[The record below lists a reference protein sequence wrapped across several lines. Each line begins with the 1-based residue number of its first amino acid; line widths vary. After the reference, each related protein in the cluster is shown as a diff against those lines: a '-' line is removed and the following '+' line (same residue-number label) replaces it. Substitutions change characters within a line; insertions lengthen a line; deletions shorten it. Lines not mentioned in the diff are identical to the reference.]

1 MFTKSKTKEELV
13 EMLSA
18 GKDTVM
24 AAKESLDYTNVL
36 ISTAVTEASSA
47 ASSIINQLSSAQ
59 VADEGILFINYR
71 GVIIHANKAA
81 QQILDN
87 FNLLGQSIEKTM
99 NYAEDTVLN
108 CSNSLFEMLQARQI
122 TMELLPGISL
132 SFNQEAVKAKPALNA
147 HSLVKVEDKE
157 IDIAITLLETNPEAV
172 EDIIYLCKLIKP

>member
-1 MFTKSKTKEELV
+1 
-13 EMLSA
+13 
-18 GKDTVM
+18 
-24 AAKESLDYTNVL
+24 
-36 ISTAVTEASSA
+36 
-47 ASSIINQLSSAQ
+47 
-59 VADEGILFINYR
+59 
-71 GVIIHANKAA
+71 
-81 QQILDN
+81 
-87 FNLLGQSIEKTM
+87 
-99 NYAEDTVLN
+99 LN